1 MIAERMLGYLPIGFR
16 TLIAEL
22 PAPYDHET
30 MDRLMIVVKPM
41 VDAAEWDDDLG

>member
-22 PAPYDHET
+22 PAPYDHDDGSAD
-30 MDRLMIVVKPM
+30 DRREF
-41 VDAAEWDDDLG
+41 DG